1 MMRPPGFGPTE
12 QKNGTNGRCALTPIP
27 FEIAHTHTSVSI
39 VCMSE
44 ASIETDGTDAF
55 VVYNG
60 VRIAKRGQPN
70 TPQAG
75 TWVSLEPGYRVFEKG
90 YPLKL
95 VIERDGKIIKNV
107 W

>member
-1 MMRPPGFGPTE
+1 
-12 QKNGTNGRCALTPIP
+12 
-27 FEIAHTHTSVSI
+27 
-39 VCMSE
+39 MSE
-44 ASIETDGTDAF
+44 ASIESDGIDVF

-75 TWVSLEPGYRVFEKG
+75 TWVSLEPSYRVVDKD
-90 YPLKL
+90 YPAKL